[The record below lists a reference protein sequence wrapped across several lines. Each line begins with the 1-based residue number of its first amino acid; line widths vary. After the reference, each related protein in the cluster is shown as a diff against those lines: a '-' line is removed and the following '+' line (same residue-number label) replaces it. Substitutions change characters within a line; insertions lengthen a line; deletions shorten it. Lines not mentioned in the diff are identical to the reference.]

1 MVKQIKEFDE
11 FYPEDVKY
19 LDQAKQKCKA
29 IIFWLYLAGVDN
41 KTINDLS
48 TMTYTGENMFDMD
61 CIKV

>member
-19 LDQAKQKCKA
+19 LDKAKQKCKA
-29 IIFWLYLAGVDN
+29 IIFWLYLSGVDN

-48 TMTYTGENMFDMD
+48 TMTYTGENMLDMD